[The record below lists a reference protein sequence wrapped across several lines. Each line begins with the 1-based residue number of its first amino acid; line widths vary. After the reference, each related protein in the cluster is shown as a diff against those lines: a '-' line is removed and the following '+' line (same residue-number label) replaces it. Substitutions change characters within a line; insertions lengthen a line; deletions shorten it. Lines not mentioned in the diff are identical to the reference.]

1 MTTDNDDSKRSNLKS
16 NDTSFSDEI
25 LKLAQCLMPEPPTAK
40 VKQLVADIA
49 DKGIDRQLH
58 EIGWKA
64 YDTVVGAAN
73 NATNRLF
80 TSPSVGQVLGGVIDV
95 TLRWQ
100 RFNAA
105 VAGAFFAALWPAVG
119 LPSATE
125 VESIRSE
132 VRSMRDEIRDA
143 IAERDSQ
150 AEFASELH
158 IAVRESIVSQ
168 QADEKSTARET
179 NGHTLVDPGAIPAKK
194 TSVYQ
199 FSVWSGWP
207 GADPM
212 ELGEDVGN

>member
-1 MTTDNDDSKRSNLKS
+1 
-16 NDTSFSDEI
+16 
-25 LKLAQCLMPEPPTAK
+25 
-40 VKQLVADIA
+40 
-49 DKGIDRQLH
+49 
-58 EIGWKA
+58 
-64 YDTVVGAAN
+64 
-73 NATNRLF
+73 
-80 TSPSVGQVLGGVIDV
+80 
-95 TLRWQ
+95 
-100 RFNAA
+100 
-105 VAGAFFAALWPAVG
+105 
-119 LPSATE
+119 
-125 VESIRSE
+125 

-158 IAVRESIVSQ
+158 IAVRESIVNQ

-179 NGHTLVDPGAIPAKK
+179 NGHTLVDPAAIPAKK